1 MLPRN
6 LILLLI
12 EIQHKNHNLLIA
24 RKPFQNVAKFKY
36 LGTTPTNQ
44 KYIREEIQG
53 MLVATLFRSEAS
65 LFPSPLQILLYMSV
79 KLGLSH

>member
-1 MLPRN
+1 MVVSHSHQKAGQN
-6 LILLLI
+6 NSLLI
-12 EIQHKNHNLLIA
+12 TNTSFENM
-24 RKPFQNVAKFKY
+24 AKFKY